1 MPSDGGVIAA
11 PSTAPPV
18 PVVRPFTHARP
29 GHWLWPALA
38 TLALM
43 GGCATA
49 VLTYA
54 IVQQDTLILQQE
66 AQISEWDTTRA
77 GLEAQINLLRQQ
89 ADIARN
95 DISALATRKQEV
107 QQQIA
112 SLDQQRLD
120 KEQDAQRLGDDVRQL
135 GEKVEA
141 LNGHRGTLALQI
153 VDLENKYQELSQNIT
168 LTERRVHDL
177 DQQRERI
184 VADLEKTQ
192 TQRAHSRARSASAA
206 AARRRQLFIPPARK
220 P

>member
-1 MPSDGGVIAA
+1 
-11 PSTAPPV
+11 
-18 PVVRPFTHARP
+18 
-29 GHWLWPALA
+29 
-38 TLALM
+38 M